1 MKFGVAMFFTDYAMG
16 AADFARA
23 VEDRG
28 FESVWAPEHSHIPGC
43 KFEGYKMPGTMGS

>member
-28 FESVWAPEHSHIPGC
+28 FEIGRAHV
-43 KFEGYKMPGTMGS
+43 